1 MDPSTTPVWR
11 SPARGTLLESPVW
24 CEQSNSL
31 YWIDVMEPSIHRFRF
46 DTSETDRWTLPKPPG
61 SIALISPTRLFV
73 AMRSALAILDVASG
87 NLTPL
92 SWEGPQL
99 EEDRFNDGV
108 TDRLVSA

>member
-24 CEQSNSL
+24 CEQSNRPDL
-31 YWIDVMEPSIHRFRF
+31 A
-46 DTSETDRWTLPKPPG
+46 DTPIRGD
-61 SIALISPTRLFV
+61 
-73 AMRSALAILDVASG
+73 AIGAGDLDVASG

-92 SWEGPQL
+92 SWEGPHL